1 MRTLMICLQDT
12 RSSLVSTMFSSVS
25 AVQESKWSL
34 LYGDDDHPLAIWLR
48 IQQWPHDFLL
58 CKSGAQ
64 FLKSRCHLAEI
75 RQNFCSTLEK
85 AFVYQKHAEAGLPL
99 RDHATP
105 IQKPRCKRPIWKF
118 QHDKAKAMR
127 TWNKMKPHTPLLNWL
142 VNHGKPHISLEKIVG
157 SHGFFLK
164 PILWIAQHCLNQGPM
179 LFSICVYVRYAMI
192 CQNVR
197 CPQFIS
203 HALLP
208 LIFAFFVFGS
218 KQRTHPNKAQL
229 IIL

>member
-142 VNHGKPHISLEKIVG
+142 ANHTFRWKKSWFPTDFSLNQSFGLHSTVSTKGQCYFRYTSMCDVPRYARMCDG
-157 SHGFFLK
+157 LSLSPMLCCPWFSFFL
-164 PILWIAQHCLNQGPM
+164 CL
-179 LFSICVYVRYAMI
+179 F
-192 CQNVR
+192 QNKGHT
-197 CPQFIS
+197 P
-203 HALLP
+203 
-208 LIFAFFVFGS
+208 
-218 KQRTHPNKAQL
+218 TKAN
-229 IIL
+229 